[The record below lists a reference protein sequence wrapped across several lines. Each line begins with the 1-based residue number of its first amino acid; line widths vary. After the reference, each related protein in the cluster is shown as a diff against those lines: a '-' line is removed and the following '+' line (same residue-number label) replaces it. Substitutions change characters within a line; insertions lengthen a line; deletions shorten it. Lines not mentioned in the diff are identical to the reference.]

1 MIIADDSE
9 LVAIRKVVR
18 KVLKVDRFSY
28 SEEQGKFY
36 LDPRVNEAMSR
47 TFQFTV
53 DDLIGAEMEQYIYG
67 KYGVHPSKALP
78 PMVMS
83 QMSHN
88 PLTAQQSAR
97 IEAKY
102 QEA

>member
-36 LDPRVNEAMSR
+36 LDPTGQLVFMND
-47 TFQFTV
+47 V
-53 DDLIGAEMEQYIYG
+53 
-67 KYGVHPSKALP
+67 VKA
-78 PMVMS
+78 
-83 QMSHN
+83 
-88 PLTAQQSAR
+88 
-97 IEAKY
+97 IESMKP
-102 QEA
+102 